1 MIRRLLEA
9 RQRVP
14 VALAIE
20 AAVVVAAYLA
30 YESVR
35 RAIAPH
41 AGPAISHAV
50 RLVEFERRAGF
61 FWERTLQQAVVDYH
75 LLVTLL
81 NWVYVWG
88 YLPVIGGV
96 AIWLFVNHREVYS
109 RYRNAFLLSGAAG
122 LMVFAFFPVA
132 PPRLLPDGGFV
143 DTVRLYSRIYN
154 GIEGSGYV
162 NQFAAVPSF
171 HFGWILLVAIAIWET
186 TGNRLLRLA
195 AAGMPVAMLASI
207 VLTGNHY
214 FFDALAGGA
223 LVLLALGVVISVERV
238 TGRIRSRPPR
248 ASALSS
254 LPRS

>member
-1 MIRRLLEA
+1 MIRRMLEA
-9 RQRVP
+9 RRRVP

-20 AAVVVAAYLA
+20 TGVVVAAYLA
-30 YESVR
+30 YEAVR

-41 AGPAISHAV
+41 TGPAVSHAV
-50 RLVEFERRAGF
+50 RLVEFERRAGI

-88 YLPVIGGV
+88 YLPVIGGA
-96 AIWLFVNHREVYS
+96 AIWLFVNHRAVYS
-109 RYRNAFLLSGAAG
+109 RYRNAFLLSGAVG
-122 LMVFAFFPVA
+122 LAVFALFPVA
-132 PPRLLPDGGFV
+132 PPRLLPDEGFV

-171 HFGWILLVAIAIWET
+171 HFGWILLVAIAIWQT
-186 TGNRLLRLA
+186 TGNRVLRLA
-195 AAGMPVAMLASI
+195 AAAMPVAMLASI

-214 FFDALAGGA
+214 FLDALAGGA
-223 LVLLALGVVISVERV
+223 LVLLALGVVISVERL
-238 TGRIRSRPPR
+238 GERIRRRPEG
-248 ASALSS
+248 ASTSAS
-254 LPRS
+254 